1 MHVSTIG
8 CEHRTRIQSKESRLV
23 LAKVNIQIR
32 QLFPSEEFTRHTIDR
47 LTSQPDSSCQ
57 LSFETQEI
65 TLCIEEGVRLR
76 GLFHSTRYDLHNF
89 HRLNAVTEGWELDSL
104 MPIYAL
110 ASNDATSGSRAAIFS
125 KRLAAGWCLQNIWI
139 FSRLDG
145 SRWQTPLVF
154 SSACK
159 KRNSSW

>member
-1 MHVSTIG
+1 MHVSTIE
-8 CEHRTRIQSKESRLV
+8 CEHKTRIQSKESRLI

-89 HRLNAVTEGWELDSL
+89 HGLNAVTEGSELDSL

-110 ASNDATSGSRAAIFS
+110 ASNDATSGSREAIFS
-125 KRLAAGWCLQNIWI
+125 KRLAAGWCLPLSSEYLNIL
-139 FSRLDG
+139 SV
-145 SRWQTPLVF
+145 RWFKMTDATCVF
-154 SSACK
+154 ICL
-159 KRNSSW
+159 